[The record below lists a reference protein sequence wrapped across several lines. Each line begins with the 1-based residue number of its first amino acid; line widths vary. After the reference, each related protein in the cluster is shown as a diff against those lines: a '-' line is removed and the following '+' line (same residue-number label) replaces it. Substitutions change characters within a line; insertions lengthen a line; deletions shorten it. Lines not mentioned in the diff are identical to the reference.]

1 MFQNPP
7 TSEKLIEAILI
18 KTKVKQ
24 LDIIAT
30 LPKAAPVKKK
40 ITEYILPFLPHN
52 IICSQ
57 FIYFVGA
64 EVNTQGLRRVGSSSS
79 PLADTIVNQG
89 VTSVVCH

>member
-1 MFQNPP
+1 M
-7 TSEKLIEAILI
+7 
-18 KTKVKQ
+18 
-24 LDIIAT
+24 IAT
-30 LPKAAPVKKK
+30 LPKAAPEKK